1 MQLEDYFHAYGSRYE
16 DVKRKSKIIF
26 DPSDLNR
33 FTNKLNIDFNPALG
47 KIATAFCDFDEAAF
61 NSITNKLIVTII
73 LHQAIMKQI
82 IHLR

>member
-33 FTNKLNIDFNPALG
+33 FSNKLNIDFNPASG
-47 KIATAFCDFDEAAF
+47 KIATAFCYVDVIAF
-61 NSITNKLIVTII
+61 NSITNIVTFV
-73 LHQAIMKQI
+73 LHQAITKQI
-82 IHLR
+82 MHLR